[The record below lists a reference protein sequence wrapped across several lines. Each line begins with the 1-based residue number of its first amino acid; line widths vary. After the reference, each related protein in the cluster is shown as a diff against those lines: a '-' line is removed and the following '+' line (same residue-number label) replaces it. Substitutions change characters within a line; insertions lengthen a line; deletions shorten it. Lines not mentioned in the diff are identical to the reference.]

1 MYYIDRTVAFS
12 ETGPDNKIKITNLID
27 YYQDVCT
34 FQSTDLGVGTEY
46 LKEHG
51 IGWVATSWQIVVN
64 RYPALDEKIRIG
76 TAPYG
81 FKGAMG
87 LRNFIMET
95 PEGEVLSVVN
105 SIWSM
110 VSRETGTLVRVDADT
125 IGAYTLEPKLDM
137 EYAPRKI
144 AIPSELA
151 ACAPLKVEY
160 HHLDFNNHVNNA
172 QYISMAEDLIPEG
185 RRAKQIRVEYRASA
199 HADDTIMPYVGHVVA
214 DAGTDAGAS
223 NNSLA
228 DILISGTA
236 SASSGASSGALSDAS
251 SETSSVASP
260 ASSVVASSEASSEAS
275 SVASSMTSAEAAD
288 IYTAVLADAEMK
300 PYVIV
305 EFTV

>member
-34 FQSTDLGVGTEY
+34 FQSAELGVGTEY

-228 DILISGTA
+228 GILLSGGDAPSASSSVTSPETA
-236 SASSGASSGALSDAS
+236 SSVASSGASSVAS
-251 SETSSVASP
+251 SGTSSVA
-260 ASSVVASSEASSEAS
+260 ASG
-275 SVASSMTSAEAAD
+275 AAD
-288 IYTAVLADAEMK
+288 IYTVVLADAEMK

-305 EFTV
+305 EFLV

>member
-34 FQSTDLGVGTEY
+34 FQSAELGVGTEY

-64 RYPALDEKIRIG
+64 RYPFLDEKIRIG
-76 TAPYG
+76 TIPYG

-95 PEGEVLSVVN
+95 TDGEVLSVAN

-110 VSRETGTLVRVDADT
+110 VSRKTGTLVRVDADT
-125 IGAYTLEPKLDM
+125 MGAYTLEPKLDM

-151 ACAPLKVEY
+151 ACAPVKVEY

-172 QYISMAEDLIPEG
+172 QYISMAEDLVPEG

-199 HADDTIMPYVGHVVA
+199 HADDVIMPYVGHSVVN
-214 DAGTDAGAS
+214 AGTDARAS

-228 DILISGTA
+228 GILLSGGDAPSA
-236 SASSGASSGALSDAS
+236 SSSVTSPEAASSVASSGASSVAS
-251 SETSSVASP
+251 SGTSSVA
-260 ASSVVASSEASSEAS
+260 ASG
-275 SVASSMTSAEAAD
+275 AAD
-288 IYTAVLADAEMK
+288 IYTVVLADAEMK

-305 EFTV
+305 EFLV

>member
-12 ETGPDNKIKITNLID
+12 EIGPDNKIKITNLID

-34 FQSTDLGVGTEY
+34 FQSTDLGVGTQY

-51 IGWVATSWQIVVN
+51 IGWVATSWQVVVN
-64 RYPALDEKIRIG
+64 RYPSLDEKIRIG

-95 PEGEVLSVVN
+95 ADGEVLSVAN

-110 VSRETGTLVRVDADT
+110 VSRKTGTLVRVDAET
-125 IGAYTLEPKLDM
+125 MGAYTLEPKLDM

-172 QYISMAEDLIPEG
+172 QYISMAEDLVPEG

-199 HADDTIMPYVGHVVA
+199 HADDVIMPYVGHSVA
-214 DAGTDAGAS
+214 DAGAPDDSPEGVLLLGAVEES
-223 NNSLA
+223 
-228 DILISGTA
+228 SGT
-236 SASSGASSGALSDAS
+236 
-251 SETSSVASP
+251 T
-260 ASSVVASSEASSEAS
+260 
-275 SVASSMTSAEAAD
+275 D
-288 IYTAVLADAEMK
+288 IYTVVLADAEMK

-305 EFTV
+305 EFMV

>member
-34 FQSTDLGVGTEY
+34 FQSADLGVGTEY

-64 RYPALDEKIRIG
+64 RYPSLDEKIRIG

-95 PEGEVLSVVN
+95 TDGEVLSVVN

-110 VSRETGTLVRVDADT
+110 VSRETGTLVRVDVDT

-151 ACAPLKVEY
+151 SCAPLKVEY

-185 RRAKQIRVEYRASA
+185 RRARQIRVEYRASA
-199 HADDTIMPYVGHVVA
+199 HADDVIMPYVGHSVVN
-214 DAGTDAGAS
+214 AGAS
-223 NNSLA
+223 DNNSLA
-228 DILISGTA
+228 GILLSGGDA
-236 SASSGASSGALSDAS
+236 PSASSSV
-251 SETSSVASP
+251 TSPEA
-260 ASSVVASSEASSEAS
+260 ASSEASSGA
-275 SVASSMTSAEAAD
+275 VV
-288 IYTAVLADAEMK
+288 YTVVLADAEMK